1 MLMRNLCKNEDGYV
15 LVTVLIMFV
24 IFSILGLSLMS
35 YTIGSQQFSSA
46 NTDFIETKAEA
57 EMTVQEAQAQ
67 IMKGI
72 DEINDD
78 LTETTPGLGGVISRI
93 NRVIHQVE
101 NELGEEGLIRKKILK
116 DGQNG
121 VFLQRIDIE
130 VPVEDSSKTLVR
142 TFTVSTI
149 ADVFRYGAVTPGN
162 MRLNGAP
169 FIKGDVFVGN
179 DLRLHNQAYFISG
192 YGRWANTSYPSI
204 QGDLSVKGRYESPGW
219 FWNWRLSEQDLDS
232 YFEIKPRIVDE
243 HPDVAAL
250 EVLDYIRE
258 KRNDPMGDITSR
270 AYPGNMN
277 EIDGYQVIKKGYER
291 QGKSP
296 KAPDQF
302 YGDTYIRGDLKL
314 HGSHL
319 KVDGNLIVDG
329 NLTIEPQGND
339 ASSLTVDGSIYVH
352 ENADLTGTVTLPEDR
367 FMYINGYPKNG
378 NCNGNNSH
386 NNKCGVYISDL
397 TFQGSLYTNHEV
409 DIREDLNMNG
419 TLYTRLGGRIEN
431 LSNESGGTLV
441 VVSEGELRIANNNL
455 YNSEPKVIN
464 AFFYTNSDLDIYGV
478 GSNLKIRGGV
488 YGRNVTLNAVKG
500 STSDEYFA
508 GSTNFSS
515 SSDPLYVEKNQD
527 SLSPQSSRLTIEYA
541 QELILNPPEGIPT
554 VDKVTVK
561 EIDQH
566 FYSP

>member
-1 MLMRNLCKNEDGYV
+1 MKKEDGYV

-46 NTDFIETKAEA
+46 NTDFIETKADA
-57 EMTVQEAQAQ
+57 EMTVQEAQAY
-67 IMKGI
+67 IMKGV

-78 LTETTPGLGGVISRI
+78 LTEATPGLGGVISKI
-93 NRVIHQVE
+93 NRVIHQAE
-101 NELGEEGLIRKKILK
+101 RNLGEKGVIKKKILK
-116 DGQNG
+116 DGKTG
-121 VFLQRIDIE
+121 VFLQRVDIE
-130 VPVEDSSKTLVR
+130 VDVEESDKTLVR
-142 TFTVSTI
+142 TFTISTI

-162 MRLNGAP
+162 MKLNGAP

-179 DLRLHNQAYFISG
+179 DLRLHNKAYFISE

-204 QGDLSVKGRYESPGW
+204 QGDLSVKGRYEIHGW
-219 FWNWRLSEQDLDS
+219 FWDWRISEEELNS

-243 HPDVAAL
+243 NPDVAP
-250 EVLDYIRE
+250 LDVIEYIAE
-258 KRNDPMGDITSR
+258 KRNDPMGDITTRGYS
-270 AYPGNMN
+270 GNID
-277 EIDGYQVIKKGYER
+277 EVDGYQVIKKGYER

-296 KAPDQF
+296 KAPDRF

-314 HGSHL
+314 QGSNL

-329 NLTIEPQGND
+329 ELIIESEGNVE
-339 ASSLTVDGSIYVH
+339 SSLTVEGSIYVH
-352 ENADLTGTVTLPEDR
+352 ENAELTGTIILPEDK
-367 FMYINGYPKNG
+367 FMYVNGYPKNE
-378 NCNGNNSH
+378 NCNGNNSQ
-386 NNKCGVYISDL
+386 NNKCGIYISDL
-397 TFQGSLYTNHEV
+397 TFQGSLYTNHEI

-441 VVSEGELRIANNNL
+441 VVSEGELTIANNNL
-455 YNSEPKVIN
+455 YNNEPKVIH

-500 STSDEYFA
+500 SSSDDYFH

-515 SSDPLYVEKNQD
+515 SRDPLYVQNNQE
-527 SLSPQSSRLTIEYA
+527 SINPQLSRLTIEYT
-541 QELILNPPEGIPT
+541 QELILNPPDGIPT

-566 FYSP
+566 FYSK